1 MSSRRRHQRRC
12 GDRAHAK
19 CVGHLASVV
28 LVVATLLIVLAVAAY
43 GVLPA
48 VLSIIEDA
56 TGMSGLGCQGVSWRY
71 LRGGGRGEVR

>member
-1 MSSRRRHQRRC
+1 M
-12 GDRAHAK
+12 
-19 CVGHLASVV
+19 V